1 MASVLSP
8 PTSPP
13 TGPGPDVG
21 NRWVREVPRAAA
33 ADQAH
38 KVLAELEGKL
48 FESAVDVAVC
58 EGERLVGLV
67 PIERLLAAEPAT
79 QLGELIVDR
88 LPISIAEGAD
98 LETAAAQAARR
109 GARTV
114 AVVNGSGTFLGLV
127 PPEELLATLNDEHEE
142 DLLRLSGS
150 LAGVTRARS
159 AAEERVPSR
168 LWHRVPWLLLGLG
181 GAMASAGIV
190 ASFEEQL
197 QTQLLLAFFLPAVVY
212 MADAVGTQT
221 EAIVIRGIS
230 VGVPARHV
238 VGRELTTGLIMGAL
252 VAATFFPFAQL
263 IWGDTDVAATVALAL
278 LASCSTATIVAMA
291 LPYGLNKAGRDPA
304 FGSGPL
310 ATVVQDL
317 LSIVIYFA
325 VGTALG
331 T

>member
-1 MASVLSP
+1 MASALSQ

-13 TGPGPDVG
+13 TEPDPEVVA
-21 NRWVREVPRAAA
+21 RWVREVPRAAA

-48 FESAVDVAVC
+48 FESAVDVAVF

-79 QLGELIVDR
+79 PVGDLIRGRTAILV
-88 LPISIAEGAD
+88 AEGDD
-98 LETAAAQAARR
+98 LETAAAQAARQ

-114 AVVNGSGTFLGLV
+114 AVVDPSGKFLGLV
-127 PPEELLATLNDEHEE
+127 PPEELLATLYAEHEE

-150 LAGVTRARS
+150 LAGATRARS
-159 AAEERVPSR
+159 AAEERVPRR
-168 LWHRVPWLLLGLG
+168 LWHRFPWLLLGLG

-190 ASFEEQL
+190 ASFEEEL
-197 QTQLLLAFFLPAVVY
+197 QTQVLLAFFLPAVVY

-230 VGVPARHV
+230 VGVPARHIV
-238 VGRELTTGLIMGAL
+238 ARELTTGLIMGAL
-252 VAATFFPFAQL
+252 VAAAFFPFAQL
-263 IWGDTDVAATVALAL
+263 VWGDTDVAATVALAL
-278 LASCSTATIVAMA
+278 FASCSTATIVAMA

-331 T
+331 A

>member
-8 PTSPP
+8 PTSPA
-13 TGPGPDVG
+13 TGLGPDVG

-38 KVLAELEGKL
+38 KVLAQLEGKL

-88 LPISIAEGAD
+88 PISIAEGAD
-98 LETAAAQAARR
+98 LETAAAQAGRR
-109 GARTV
+109 GTRTV
-114 AVVNGSGTFLGLV
+114 AVVNGTGTFLGLV
-127 PPEELLATLNDEHEE
+127 PPEELIATLNDEHEE
-142 DLLRLSGS
+142 DILRLSGS
-150 LAGVTRARS
+150 LAGATRARS
-159 AAEERVPSR
+159 AAEERVPRR
-168 LWHRVPWLLLGLG
+168 LWHRLPWLLLGLG

-263 IWGDTDVAATVALAL
+263 VWGDTDVAATVALAL

-317 LSIVIYFA
+317 LSIVIYFG
-325 VGTALG
+325 VGTALSG
-331 T
+331 